1 MTSGSLRS
9 RRVMANGVNTHYTEA
24 GGDAAVIIA
33 LHGGG
38 AGSSGESG
46 MGLVMPHLASDF
58 RVIAPDSVG
67 GYGDT
72 DPYAPIPQGLVN
84 RVTHL
89 EDFVDVLCLDKFTLT
104 GNSQGAWAAV
114 RYASLHPDR
123 VEKLILIS
131 SLTIAQGLGIDQ
143 APTPAMNALM
153 GYDGTREGMRKL
165 LDALIIDKSR
175 ITDALIDRR
184 QKSATRPGAMEAAKS
199 FAKNT
204 AALRSN
210 PVLALQLDL
219 RVTLPTVAKQIPTMM
234 IWGELDTFAVK
245 ETGLAVEKAVPGMK
259 FQWLTGAGHQV
270 QTDKPEES
278 AEIIGNFVRG

>member
-1 MTSGSLRS
+1 MASEGLRS
-9 RRVMANGVNTHYTEA
+9 RRVMANGVNTHYAEA
-24 GGDAAVIIA
+24 GGDAPVIVA

-46 MGLVMPHLASDF
+46 MGLVMPHLAADF

-72 DPYAPIPQGLVN
+72 DPYAPIPYGLVN

-89 EDFVDVLCLDKFTLT
+89 EDFVDTLCLEKFTLT

-114 RYASLHPDR
+114 RYASLHPER

-143 APTPAMNALM
+143 APTPAMKALI

-165 LDALIIDKSR
+165 LDALVIDKSR

-184 QKSATRPGAMEAAKS
+184 QKSATRPGAMEASKL
-199 FAKNT
+199 FATNT

-234 IWGELDTFAVK
+234 IWGELDTFALK
-245 ETGLAVEKAVPGMK
+245 ETGQAVEKAVPGMK
-259 FQWLTGAGHQV
+259 FQWVAGAGHQV
-270 QTDKPEES
+270 QTDKPKES
-278 AEIIGNFVRG
+278 AEIIRNFVRG